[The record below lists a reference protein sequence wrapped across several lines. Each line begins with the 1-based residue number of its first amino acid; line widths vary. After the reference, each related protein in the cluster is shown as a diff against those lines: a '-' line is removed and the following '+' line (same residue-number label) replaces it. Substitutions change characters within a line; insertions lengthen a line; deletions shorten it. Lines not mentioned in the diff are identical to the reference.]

1 MMECKFLW
9 VQITPTDSG
18 PPRAPPYE
26 NRRRYLGNGKWLLE
40 KEHLVI
46 FFNPLQLEIQSAV
59 IKLQFL
65 WLPTFAPEAV
75 SEVFALHIQSPIPHH
90 LLPLGSLIS
99 VTALCPVPLGC

>member
-1 MMECKFLW
+1 MAF
-9 VQITPTDSG
+9 G
-18 PPRAPPYE
+18 
-26 NRRRYLGNGKWLLE
+26 

-75 SEVFALHIQSPIPHH
+75 SEGLALHIQTLIPHH
-90 LLPLGSLIS
+90 PHQLLPLGSLIS
-99 VTALCPVPLGC
+99 VAALPRSSGV